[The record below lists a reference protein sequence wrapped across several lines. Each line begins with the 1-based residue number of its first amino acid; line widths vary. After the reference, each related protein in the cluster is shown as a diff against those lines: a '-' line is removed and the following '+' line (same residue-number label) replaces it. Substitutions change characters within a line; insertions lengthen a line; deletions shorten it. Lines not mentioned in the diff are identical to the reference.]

1 MFKISKIFVTIFYLG
16 YSKIIPGTIG
26 SLISFIIIYLA
37 HISLNKIYLY
47 ILFIIFFI
55 LSLFLINFY
64 QKTIKKIDSSEI
76 IIDEFLGVFIIFL
89 FFDYYS
95 NINIYFFFFIGFLLF
110 RFFDIYKPFPINW
123 IDKKIKN
130 SFGVIFDDI
139 VAGIYSSVGLII
151 INEIIKKSS

>member
-26 SLISFIIIYLA
+26 SFISFIIIYLA
-37 HISLNKIYLY
+37 YISLNKIYLY

-139 VAGIYSSVGLII
+139 VAGIYSSFCLII
-151 INEIIKKSS
+151 INEII